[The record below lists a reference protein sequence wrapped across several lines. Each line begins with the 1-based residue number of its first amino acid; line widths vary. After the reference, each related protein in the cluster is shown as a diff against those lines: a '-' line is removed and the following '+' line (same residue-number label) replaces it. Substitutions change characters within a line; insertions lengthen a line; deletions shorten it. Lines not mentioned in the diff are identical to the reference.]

1 MPNKSLIT
9 WTVQITKRFCI
20 SDGLVRKA
28 QLLGMLYNKGFITAL
43 ALALSGAGV
52 VGGSIQAVVSV
63 SSVEPS
69 ITGGDETGCQERE
82 WDTESERMTRS
93 PCGQV
98 EPIFISVLPT
108 LGKQLVCKW
117 SWPSPQ
123 LAQQR
128 GCGYGAAPGHLR
140 AQVTMSTHST
150 AFGTLP

>member
-9 WTVQITKRFCI
+9 WTVQIAKRFCI

-28 QLLGMLYNKGFITAL
+28 QLLGLLYNKGFITAL

-82 WDTESERMTRS
+82 WDTESERITRS

-98 EPIFISVLPT
+98 EPMFISVLPT
-108 LGKQLVCKW
+108 LGGQVVCKLELAL
-117 SWPSPQ
+117 STTGSGLREAGRGPVVTVLPQ
-123 LAQQR
+123 AI
-128 GCGYGAAPGHLR
+128 YVHK
-140 AQVTMSTHST
+140 
-150 AFGTLP
+150 